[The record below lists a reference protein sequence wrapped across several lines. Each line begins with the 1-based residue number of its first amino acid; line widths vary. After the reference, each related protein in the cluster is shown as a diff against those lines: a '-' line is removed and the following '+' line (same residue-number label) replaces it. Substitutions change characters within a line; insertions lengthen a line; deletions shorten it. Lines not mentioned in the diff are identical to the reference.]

1 MTTDTDTAQGNYAPV
16 NGLNMYYEIHG
27 SGGPAPLVLLHGAFS
42 AIGTSFSAVL
52 PGLAEG
58 RTVIGVDLQA
68 HGRTADIDR
77 PIDIEQMADDV
88 AALLQY
94 LKLEKADVL
103 GYSMGAGVALQ
114 FAIRHADMLRKLILV
129 SLAYNDSGFYPG
141 FTEGMSGMKVEM
153 MQGSPWQQE
162 YAQIAPKPENWP
174 VLFEKVVAFNA
185 QFKGLS
191 DEQIKALE
199 APMMLIAGDSDIVQP
214 EHVVAMFRLLGGGV
228 IGDMM
233 GMPKSQL
240 AILPGT
246 PHSRIMERANWLV
259 PMISE
264 FLG

>member
-1 MTTDTDTAQGNYAPV
+1 
-16 NGLNMYYEIHG
+16 MYYEIHG

-42 AIGTSFSAVL
+42 AIGTSFGAVL
-52 PGLAEG
+52 PGLAQG

-77 PIDIEQMADDV
+77 PINIEQMADDI

-94 LKLEKADVL
+94 LKIDKADVL

-114 FAIRHADMLRKLILV
+114 FAIRHADMLRKVILV
-129 SLAYNDSGFYPG
+129 SLAYNSSGFYPG

-153 MQGSPWQQE
+153 MEGSPWQQE

-174 VLFEKVVAFNA
+174 VLFEKVVAFNSS
-185 QFKGLS
+185 FEGLP

-199 APMMLIAGDSDIVQP
+199 APMLIIAGDSDIVQP

-259 PMISE
+259 PMIGE
-264 FLG
+264 FLGAGIAL